1 MKNKI
6 LFMFLV
12 VITLLVLPAINVN
25 ATGPTLDADKDVAV
39 IIRGDA
45 KTYYDNIDTATSA
58 LLDGDTLQL
67 LKPLSSAS
75 TITISK
81 SITLDL
87 NGQNI
92 TSTATTAITVDSD
105 KTVTIKGNG
114 TVSGSNLS
122 LFVKLGKVILNGGTF
137 TSTGT
142 EYATIQVGS
151 TNSSTKGELVINAGA
166 TVISND
172 ETDKMTININYQGSK
187 VTVNGG
193 NVSSKNTAAIASSQ
207 NVSETIIELNGG
219 VVSSESNKYAAV
231 QVGNTGSTGS
241 KLIVNS
247 GATVR
252 GGNAAV
258 SAMGTNSQVTI
269 NGGTITASGFA
280 VTGNGSLTENSTI
293 LIKGG
298 NLTSTGNAA
307 IYHPQTG
314 TLTIEG
320 GNITGAIGI
329 VARQGDINI
338 NGGTIT
344 ANGEGE
350 ISTGDAGGS
359 DNRVKLPSGV
369 AVVVD
374 NKSTDGYEDV
384 SKVSITDGVF
394 NATADESLTSLGD
407 TKEDFAVDGGEY
419 SAPFDREFVTAGKT
433 EVSIEDSG
441 DKTYYVGK
449 TAEKAVKEIAKKGN
463 ATIEVLQGDL
473 DVTNAAPGITVKN
486 LGSGEVSVNG
496 QTVTTKNP
504 VTIEPEKDDTPKT
517 GINDLLGVSIV
528 LVICALSGIV
538 ILKKSF
544 N

>member
-6 LFMFLV
+6 LFTILA
-12 VITLLVLPAINVN
+12 VITLLVLPSVTVN
-25 ATGPTLDADKDVAV
+25 ATGPTLDPSNDVAV
-39 IIRGDA
+39 IIRGDT
-45 KTYYDNIDTATSA
+45 KTYYDDIGTAIGA
-58 LLDGDTLQL
+58 LNDNDTLQI
-67 LKPLSSAS
+67 LKPLSNAS
-75 TITISK
+75 TMTISK

-92 TSTATTAITVDSD
+92 TSTSNPTITIDGD

-114 TVSGSNLS
+114 TISNS
-122 LFVKLGKVILNGGTF
+122 DIALFVKKGKAILNGGTI
-137 TSTGT
+137 TNTGD
-142 EYATIQVGS
+142 ESAVIQVGS
-151 TNSSTKGELVINAGA
+151 GAGDKGELVVNDGA
-166 TVISND
+166 KVVAND
-172 ETDKMTININYQGSK
+172 ESNIMTININSASSK

-193 NVSSKNTAAIASSQ
+193 TVSSKNSTAIGTAP
-207 NVSETIIELNGG
+207 NVSGTIIELNGG
-219 VVSSESNKYAAV
+219 VVSTESKISAAV
-231 QVGNTGSTGS
+231 QAGAQGSTGS
-241 KLIVNS
+241 SLTINE
-247 GATVR
+247 GATVK
-252 GGNAAV
+252 GDNAAV
-258 SAMGTNSQVTI
+258 SAIGTDTKVTI

-280 VTGNGSLTENSTI
+280 VAGNGSKTTNSTI

-298 NLTSTGNAA
+298 NLTSTENAA

-338 NGGTIT
+338 NGGVIT

-350 ISTGDAGGS
+350 ISTGDAGG
-359 DNRVKLPSGV
+359 DTPVQLPGGV

-374 NKSTDGYEDV
+374 NKTTGGYEDV
-384 SKVSITDGVF
+384 SKVVITDGIF
-394 NATADESLTSLGD
+394 NATAEESLSSLGD
-407 TKEDFAVDGGEY
+407 SKEDFAVDGGEY

-433 EVSIEDSG
+433 EVSIESSG

-449 TAEKAVKEIAKKGN
+449 TAEKAVNEAAKKGK
-463 ATIEVLQGDL
+463 ATIEVLQGNL
-473 DVTNAAPGITVKN
+473 EIENAAPGTTVKN
-486 LGSGEVSVNG
+486 LGSGDVSVNG
-496 QTVTTKNP
+496 QEVTAKNP
-504 VTIEPEKDDTPKT
+504 ITIEPEKDDTPKT